1 MIDEYSK
8 EGQFVNQLMSY
19 GFSAQVEI
27 QDIKVYDEI
36 LKTVMDNA
44 DPKSKVF
51 EQFKNV
57 EDYVEFVKDKLEV
70 NPPAVMLGLYES
82 KVIKPFNDA
91 MTMGGIEST
100 PSIKSQTMNFAKGS
114 IMYSAFGLLGKD
126 VSKKINLESL
136 IQLVDSENK

>member
-57 EDYVEFVKDKLEV
+57 KVFNKIGKKMELCFFTEGE
-70 NPPAVMLGLYES
+70 
-82 KVIKPFNDA
+82 VIKETEKALLAVVPYFSLKK
-91 MTMGGIEST
+91 MGLIDIKKWIPKSYLYVYEFENGYKNYFINRCFIENS
-100 PSIKSQTMNFAKGS
+100 
-114 IMYSAFGLLGKD
+114 
-126 VSKKINLESL
+126 
-136 IQLVDSENK
+136 